1 MDLGTGEMIDVIEK
15 GIVDSAA
22 AVIETMK
29 NGSAAAG
36 QLLSLSGVVN
46 TPLKPIPVQPQV

>member
-1 MDLGTGEMIDVIEK
+1 MIDVLEK